1 MNNPIAPQNEVAEVR
16 QVESVHAIRDI
27 ALRQIEQIGEL
38 KEKKK
43 LLTEQ
48 MKSII
53 DNDQDLAH
61 VESEAEEL
69 LEAIKAAKAK
79 VKNRPEYVSIE
90 VKAKEV
96 AEEIKEVGESL
107 GNHLISYST
116 LTGSNYIENHEGK
129 QMKIK
134 HKVSVH
140 SGQQRLF

>member
-1 MNNPIAPQNEVAEVR
+1 MNNPLAPQNEVAEVR

-38 KEKKK
+38 KKKQAHFK
-43 LLTEQ
+43 E
-48 MKSII
+48 MKKSIME
-53 DNDQDLAH
+53 NDTDLAH
-61 VESEAEEL
+61 AESEAEEL
-69 LEAIKAAKAK
+69 LNRIKEAKAK
-79 VKNRPEYVSIE
+79 VKKQSDYVQADLND
-90 VKAKEV
+90 KDV
-96 AEEIKEVGESL
+96 ADEIKEIGESL
-107 GNHLISYST
+107 SNHLVSYAT